1 MSGHSKW
8 SQIKRQK
15 GTADAKRGVIF
26 SKLAKMI
33 SLAAKDGA
41 DPATNFKLRLAIDQA
56 KAHNLPN
63 ENIERAIKSGASHQA
78 LPGGRIEEA
87 IYEVYV
93 SAGAALIV
101 IATTDNKNRATAE
114 IKSILHKFN
123 AKLAPQGGVLYLF
136 NQLGEIIIDYQNEQK
151 LNREEIE
158 LLAIDN
164 GATDIEEQDQEIFIY
179 CDQKDLFALR
189 QILENQGLKII
200 SAKIVYLPKNET
212 QATNETRE
220 QVEKII
226 EALENLEDVSE
237 VFVNI

>member
-15 GTADAKRGVIF
+15 GTADVKRGLIF

-41 DPATNFKLRLAIDQA
+41 NPTTNFKLRLAIDQA
-56 KAHNLPN
+56 KTHNLPN
-63 ENIERAIKSGASHQA
+63 ENIERAIKSGAGKA
-78 LPGGRIEEA
+78 EGAKIEEA

-114 IKSILHKFN
+114 VKSVLHKYG

-136 NQLGEIIIDYQNEQK
+136 EQKGEIIIDYQNEQK

-179 CDQKDLFALR
+179 CDQKDLFDIK
-189 QILENQGLKII
+189 QKLENQGLKII

-212 QATNETRE
+212 QASEETKE
-220 QVEKII
+220 MVTKII
-226 EALENLEDVSE
+226 EALENLDDVSE